1 MSQVII
7 TEIYLES
14 TRRLLPSLKLGDSG
28 DVDGV
33 LTDFLRRLLPSLKL
47 GDSGDVD
54 GVLTD
59 FLRRL
64 LPSLKLGDSGDV
76 DGVLTDFLSRGRQLK
91 RQIYLLSAKSC
102 TFTA

>member
-14 TRRLLPSLKLGDSG
+14 T
-28 DVDGV
+28 
-33 LTDFLRRLLPSLKL
+33 
-47 GDSGDVD
+47 
-54 GVLTD
+54 
-59 FLRRL
+59 RRL